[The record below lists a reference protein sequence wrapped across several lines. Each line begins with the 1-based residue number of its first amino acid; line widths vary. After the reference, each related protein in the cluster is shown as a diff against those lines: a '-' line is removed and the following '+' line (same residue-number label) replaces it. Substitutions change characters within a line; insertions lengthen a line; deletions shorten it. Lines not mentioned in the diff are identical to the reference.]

1 MLTDTMRLLVQ
12 QIQSVIQ
19 QKNQGNLHELVILVF
34 AWAIS
39 NANKAVDLLIKHP
52 NKTVALATF

>member
-52 NKTVALATF
+52 NKNVA